1 MAPLCDPTALG
12 EGLLLV
18 VVDGDVGGRPI
29 GDENT

>member
-18 VVDGDVGGRPI
+18 VDGDVGGRPI